1 MNEPRKLS
9 RREWFRLNAPHQ
21 NKSLGDVL
29 PTTRNIPLQTTE
41 QPPHP
46 DGFSLAQLPPMLE
59 AVLTLPDL
67 DSLLADIDQLASDVT
82 LLQRANHS
90 GYDSSTVPNAS
101 HRFKLA
107 RTALVSGQTNR
118 IQIRYHWQGKFWID
132 TLEKQDCGFRLVRI
146 AHQQAFATGF
156 KVGDASHD

>member
-1 MNEPRKLS
+1 MS
-9 RREWFRLNAPHQ
+9 RRDWFRLHAPRK
-21 NKSLGDVL
+21 NTTLGQVTSNTGNNL
-29 PTTRNIPLQTTE
+29 VNPTG
-41 QPPHP
+41 QPPNH
-46 DGFSLAQLPPMLE
+46 DGLDLNTLPPVRE
-59 AVLTLPDL
+59 ATLTLQDL
-67 DSLLADIDQLASDVT
+67 DSLLADIEQLASDVT
-82 LLQRANHS
+82 LLQRANQS